1 RRCRD
6 HPRNICARTAY
17 TCRDADCIRGARGAL
32 REPAARR
39 GSRIPDAAR
48 PQAGAV
54 AMNDPDVLFPWEKDG
69 GDSDHSG
76 TVEREDSSGGIDAGR
91 GAEADGSAPE
101 PVEAGNPAETRSF
114 DPVEAAEAGAEAAD
128 GDAGT
133 AAVGPSNAGEPASDA
148 ADAAPAAAGADG
160 SAREPG
166 EAGTPA
172 ETSSSDPVDAAEAGA
187 EAADGDAATAAV
199 GPSNAGDPASD
210 AADTATAA
218 AGADAVTDDAHSA
231 GQDDD
236 SADDDDSRFDV
247 LDTEYARQAAER
259 ASAALREKP
268 IAQKEY
274 YSISEVCELVGLKPH
289 ALRYWETQFQV
300 LNPSKNRS
308 GNRVYQRKE
317 IRLISLVK
325 RLLYEEKYTVEGA
338 KAKLDQLRRTG
349 ELTDTAGAVLDRAM
363 IEQLRADLS
372 ELTTLLTP
380 PART

>member
-1 RRCRD
+1 
-6 HPRNICARTAY
+6 
-17 TCRDADCIRGARGAL
+17 
-32 REPAARR
+32 
-39 GSRIPDAAR
+39 
-48 PQAGAV
+48 
-54 AMNDPDVLFPWEKDG
+54 MNDPDVLFPWEKDG

-148 ADAAPAAAGADG
+148 AD
-160 SAREPG
+160 
-166 EAGTPA
+166 
-172 ETSSSDPVDAAEAGA
+172 
-187 EAADGDAATAAV
+187 
-199 GPSNAGDPASD
+199 
-210 AADTATAA
+210 TATAA

-289 ALRYWETQFQV
+289 VLRYWETQFQV

-325 RLLYEEKYTVEGA
+325 HLLYEEKYTVEGA

-380 PART
+380 PARTFTACSGRCCSLARKA

>member
-1 RRCRD
+1 
-6 HPRNICARTAY
+6 
-17 TCRDADCIRGARGAL
+17 
-32 REPAARR
+32 
-39 GSRIPDAAR
+39 
-48 PQAGAV
+48 
-54 AMNDPDVLFPWEKDG
+54 MNDPDVLFPWEKDG

-91 GAEADGSAPE
+91 GAGADGSAPE

-133 AAVGPSNAGEPASDA
+133 AAVGPSNAGE
-148 ADAAPAAAGADG
+148 
-160 SAREPG
+160 
-166 EAGTPA
+166 
-172 ETSSSDPVDAAEAGA
+172 
-187 EAADGDAATAAV
+187 
-199 GPSNAGDPASD
+199 PASD

-289 ALRYWETQFQV
+289 VLRYWETQFQV

-325 RLLYEEKYTVEGA
+325 HLLYEEKYTVEGA